1 LRTCLNVRVSESV
14 AAAVNGAP
22 PTLSE
27 YEGLRVL
34 HFGSSWVQGVMRV
47 AKPDE
52 LVLGYTQQMMAWLLF
67 VEPKRS
73 DAIGIL
79 GLGAGSLLRFALR
92 HTPCTVETVE
102 WDPQV
107 TAACRAWFRLPGSAR
122 SRITHADA
130 GDWVQYPQNHGR
142 FLALMVDLY
151 DAHAQG
157 PVRDSLAFY
166 QGCRAVLDDVGVA
179 VVNLFGN
186 HASFAHNVENLRVAF
201 DGRILILPEVDGGN
215 RVALALKGP
224 RLQIPVPQWL
234 HRAQDVESRMGLPA
248 RRWAKALLDG
258 CGRRV
263 EF

>member
-1 LRTCLNVRVSESV
+1 VSVSEPASTV
-14 AAAVNGAP
+14 LNGAP

-27 YEGLRVL
+27 YGGLRVL

-73 DAIGIL
+73 DTIGIL

-107 TAACRAWFRLPGSAR
+107 TAACRVWFRLPGSVR
-122 SRITHADA
+122 SRITHEDA
-130 GDWVQYPQNHGR
+130 GDWVQSPQNHGR
-142 FLALMVDLY
+142 CLALMVDLY

-186 HASFAHNVENLRVAF
+186 HASFAHNVENLRTAF
-201 DGRILILPEVDGGN
+201 DGRVLILPEVDEGN

-224 RLQIPVPQWL
+224 RLRIPVPQWL
-234 HRAQDVESRMGLPA
+234 NRAQEVERRMGLPA
-248 RRWAKALLDG
+248 RRWAKALLAG

-263 EF
+263 DF